1 MKEMFTE
8 INLIVERFFKKNE
21 NNIHIYIK
29 NNYLYSLL

>member
-8 INLIVERFFKKNE
+8 INLRFESFLKNNE
-21 NNIHIYIK
+21 NNINIYIK